1 MPAPF
6 VNTGSDLK
14 STHRAAALVELIS
27 RAQLAEEAIPE
38 ATRPNNVQVSYD
50 LESKVVSAAA
60 TLPVT
65 TSIGATGTPQLIAE
79 PYMVA
84 PFIPGASDL
93 KSDTLP
99 EAILEMAYRIEESEA
114 LMPEATRQNF
124 ISVSISDGIASIS
137 YSGPVTF
144 TTNPAG
150 ETVIATVDYL

>member
-6 VNTGSDLK
+6 INTGSDLK

-50 LESKVVSAAA
+50 LESKLVSASA

-65 TSIGATGTPQLIAE
+65 TSIGATGTPQLIAG

-99 EAILEMAYRIEESEA
+99 EAILEMAYRVEESEA

-124 ISVSISDGIASIS
+124 VSVSIADGIASIAF
-137 YSGPVTF
+137 SGPVTF
-144 TTNPAG
+144 ATNATG